1 MMLFLFSPL
10 DASEREKVII
20 SVFNHIR
27 TIVANILS
35 IIMTSLNR
43 TALSSVKINAHSS
56 TELTENGI

>member
-10 DASEREKVII
+10 DAFEREKVII

-27 TIVANILS
+27 TTVANILS
-35 IIMTSLNR
+35 IIMTSLKR
-43 TALSSVKINAHSS
+43 AALSSVKINAHSS